1 MIPGHRTLGKS
12 FGSWG
17 WVWSDE
23 KEREGRGVV
32 VLSERAI
39 LEVRKKEKGTPGGVP
54 GHLEAEAV
62 GSQGSAHEP
71 YGGACWNVDSGSV
84 GLGCGFGI
92 SNKLQES

>member
-1 MIPGHRTLGKS
+1 M
-12 FGSWG
+12 
-17 WVWSDE
+17 
-23 KEREGRGVV
+23 V

-54 GHLEAEAV
+54 GHLEAQAV